1 MLIRRRDAKAA
12 EPLHHRCLHPSV
24 PDAVN
29 TFQSRRPTARR
40 AARSALPRP
49 ATPRCSPRSQRPS
62 ARYETLALER
72 ASLQS
77 RLAASSTNADR
88 ELAKLRTLGRVAETV
103 NSSLELDVVLRSV
116 LDTAVEVMKAER
128 GFLMIADADGKLELT
143 TTYGIDRAT
152 VEGDD
157 MRPSQTTV
165 RRVFETG
172 EPIVT
177 TDAQQD
183 PRFNINLS
191 VRALRLRSIIC
202 VPLAIKARTI
212 GVVYLDSRVAP
223 GLFSPHDPDLLTAF
237 ANQAA
242 LAIENARLFDAL
254 RAQVVEIS
262 RLEQLQA
269 RVLGSITSGVITLD
283 GDGTIATFNDAAAET
298 FGVAGLT
305 MIGKPARALEALI
318 PGITTI
324 LGDDLLPRNRSR
336 TRSAPPDARRRC
348 ELEVRT
354 APLDLPDGSGTHGW
368 AIAVT
373 DLTERRK
380 LERLHAADVE
390 QRRAIRD
397 AFARYLAPHVVEQLM
412 RAPGGVALGGERAT
426 ATILFADICAF
437 TELAEHLDAE
447 AVVEILNHF
456 FSAAVQIVF
465 EHDGLLDKFYGDGL
479 MVVFGPPRVREDDAA
494 RALAV
499 AQALH
504 HAAATIQANGKPLKL
519 AIGIATGEVVAGHI
533 GSPKRMDYTVIGDAA
548 NLASRLQGAAPPGA
562 TYADDRTYARLKT
575 AARSRKAHRK
585 NPRQIRTG
593 NDLRYKLIPGSACAA
608 GPGPR
613 EVR

>member
-1 MLIRRRDAKAA
+1 VSDAVSSPQPGPGADAFAALRQRAAALGDPVLKAA
-12 EPLHHRCLHPSV
+12 VASAE
-24 PDAVN
+24 
-29 TFQSRRPTARR
+29 R
-40 AARSALPRP
+40 AH
-49 ATPRCSPRSQRPS
+49 
-62 ARYETLALER
+62 ETLALER
-72 ASLQS
+72 AALQS
-77 RLAASSTNADR
+77 RLAASSTNAER
-88 ELAKLRTLGRVAETV
+88 ELSKLRTLGRVAETV
-103 NSSLELDVVLRSV
+103 NSSLKLDDVLRSV
-116 LDTAVEVMKAER
+116 LDTAVDVMKAER
-128 GFLMIADADGKLELT
+128 GFLMIANPDGKLELT

-183 PRFNINLS
+183 PRFNVNLS

-202 VPLAIKARTI
+202 VPLSIKERTI
-212 GVVYLDSRVAP
+212 GVVYLDSRLAP

-269 RVLGSITSGVITLD
+269 RILASITSGVITLD
-283 GDGTIATFNDAAAET
+283 GRGTIATFNDAAADT
-298 FGVAGLT
+298 FGIPGGT
-305 MIGKPARALEALI
+305 MIGKPAKALEALI

-324 LGDDLLPRNRSR
+324 IGDNLLPSQTLELDAHHP
-336 TRSAPPDARRRC
+336 TRGALH
-348 ELEVRT
+348 LEVRT
-354 APLDLPDGSGTHGW
+354 APLDLPDATEPHGW

-390 QRRAIRD
+390 QRRAISD

-426 ATILFADICAF
+426 ATILFADIVAF
-437 TELAEHLDAE
+437 TELAERLDAE
-447 AVVEILNHF
+447 QVVEILNHF
-456 FSAAVQIVF
+456 FSDAVQIVF

-479 MVVFGPPRVREDDAA
+479 MVVFGPPRVRDDDAK
-494 RALAV
+494 RAIEV
-499 AQALH
+499 AAALH
-504 HAAATIQANGKPLKL
+504 KAAATIQAAGKPLQL
-519 AIGIATGEVVAGHI
+519 AIGIATGDVVAGHI

-548 NLASRLQGAAPPGA
+548 NLASRLQGAAPPGK
-562 TYADDRTYARLKT
+562 TYVDDRTYQRLQTKPP
-575 AARSRKAHRK
+575 SE
-585 NPRQIRTG
+585 
-593 NDLRYKLIPGSACAA
+593 KLIAKIRGKADPVTIFAVS
-608 GPGPR
+608 
-613 EVR
+613 

>member
-1 MLIRRRDAKAA
+1 M
-12 EPLHHRCLHPSV
+12 

-29 TFQSRRPTARR
+29 APSEGADPLGVLRGR
-40 AARSALPRP
+40 AAATGDPALIAAVADAER
-49 ATPRCSPRSQRPS
+49 AHER
-62 ARYETLALER
+62 LALER

-77 RLAASSTNADR
+77 RLSASSTNAER

-103 NSSLELDVVLRSV
+103 NSSLELDVVLRRV

-128 GFLMIADADGKLELT
+128 GFVMIADAEGKLELT

-152 VEGDD
+152 VEGAD

-183 PRFNINLS
+183 PRFNVNLS
-191 VRALRLRSIIC
+191 VRALRLRSIVC
-202 VPLAIKARTI
+202 VPLAIKSRTI
-212 GVVYLDSRVAP
+212 GVVYLDSRLAP

-254 RAQVVEIS
+254 RARVVEIS

-283 GDGTIATFNDAAAET
+283 GGGAISTFNDAAAQT
-298 FGVAGLT
+298 FGVDGAT

-318 PGITTI
+318 PGITT
-324 LGDDLLPRNRSR
+324 LLSDNLFPSQPTELEANHA
-336 TRSAPPDARRRC
+336 TRGTLA
-348 ELEVRT
+348 LEVRA
-354 APLDLPDGSGTHGW
+354 APIELPDAGGTQGW

-373 DLTERRK
+373 DLTERRN

-426 ATILFADICAF
+426 ATILFADINSF
-437 TELAEHLDAE
+437 TELAERLDAE
-447 AVVEILNHF
+447 AVVDILNQF

-479 MVVFGPPRVREDDAA
+479 MVVFGPPRVRDDDAA

-499 AQALH
+499 ADALH
-504 HAAATIQANGKPLKL
+504 RAAATIQADGKPLQL
-519 AIGIATGEVVAGHI
+519 AIGVATGEVVAGHI
-533 GSPKRMDYTVIGDAA
+533 GSPRRMDYTVIGDAA
-548 NLASRLQGAAPPGA
+548 NLASRLQGAAPPTR
-562 TYADDRTYARLKT
+562 TYVDDRTYQRVRDK
-575 AARSRKAHRK
+575 
-585 NPRQIRTG
+585 PRAE
-593 NDLRYKLIPGSACAA
+593 KLIAKIRGKADPVTIYAL
-608 GPGPR
+608 
-613 EVR
+613 E

>member
-1 MLIRRRDAKAA
+1 MSDALNASPGGDPLAA
-12 EPLHHRCLHPSV
+12 LRG
-24 PDAVN
+24 
-29 TFQSRRPTARR
+29 R
-40 AARSALPRP
+40 AA
-49 ATPRCSPRSQRPS
+49 ATGDAGLIAAVADAER
-62 ARYETLALER
+62 AHEKLALER

-77 RLAASSTNADR
+77 RLAASSTNLER
-88 ELAKLRTLGRVAETV
+88 ELTKLRTLGRVAETV
-103 NSSLELDVVLRSV
+103 NSSLELDVVLRHV

-128 GFLMIADADGKLELT
+128 GFVMIADAAGKLELT

-157 MRPSQTTV
+157 MQPSQTTV

-254 RAQVVEIS
+254 RAQVAEIS

-283 GDGTIATFNDAAAET
+283 GRGMIASFNDAAAET
-298 FGVAGLT
+298 FGVRGET
-305 MIGKPARALEALI
+305 MLGKPLRVLEALI
-318 PGITTI
+318 PGITVI
-324 LGDDLLPRNRSR
+324 IEDKLLPSKPAELEAHHP
-336 TRSAPPDARRRC
+336 TRGTLL
-348 ELEVRT
+348 LEVRT
-354 APLDLPDGSGTHGW
+354 APLDLPDDVGPHGW

-373 DLTERRK
+373 DLTERRT

-390 QRRAIRD
+390 QRRAIGD

-426 ATILFADICAF
+426 ATVLFADIVAF
-437 TELAEHLDAE
+437 TELAERLDAE
-447 AVVEILNHF
+447 QVVDILNHF

-479 MVVFGPPRVREDDAA
+479 MVVFGPPRVRDDDAS

-499 AQALH
+499 AAALH
-504 HAAATIQANGKPLKL
+504 RAAASILADGKPLQL
-519 AIGIATGEVVAGHI
+519 AIGVATGEVVAGHI

-548 NLASRLQGAAPPGA
+548 NLASRLQGAAPPG
-562 TYADDRTYARLKT
+562 RTYVDG
-575 AARSRKAHRK
+575 
-585 NPRQIRTG
+585 RTYE
-593 NDLRYKLIPGSACAA
+593 RAPESPPAEKLIAKIRGKADPVTIFALG
-608 GPGPR
+608 
-613 EVR
+613 

>member
-1 MLIRRRDAKAA
+1 VA
-12 EPLHHRCLHPSV
+12 E
-24 PDAVN
+24 AVN
-29 TFQSRRPTARR
+29 APQPGADALAVLRKR
-40 AARSALPRP
+40 AAASGDPALLAAVADAER
-49 ATPRCSPRSQRPS
+49 A
-62 ARYETLALER
+62 YETLALER
-72 ASLQS
+72 ATLQS
-77 RLAASSTNADR
+77 RLAASSTNAER
-88 ELAKLRTLGRVAETV
+88 ELSKLRTLGRVAETV
-103 NSSLELDVVLRSV
+103 NSSLELDVVLRTV

-128 GFLMIADADGKLELT
+128 GFLMIADASGKLELT

-172 EPIVT
+172 EPVVT

-183 PRFNINLS
+183 PRFNVNLS

-212 GVVYLDSRVAP
+212 GVVYLDSRIAP

-269 RVLGSITSGVITLD
+269 RILASITSGVITVD
-283 GDGTIATFNDAAAET
+283 AGGTIATFNDAAAET
-298 FGVAGLT
+298 FGVAGAT
-305 MIGKPARALEALI
+305 MIGKPARALEGLI
-318 PGITTI
+318 PGINTI
-324 LGDDLLPRNRSR
+324 LGDNLMPSKSAELEAHHP
-336 TRSAPPDARRRC
+336 TRGALH
-348 ELEVRT
+348 LEVRT
-354 APLDLPDGSGTHGW
+354 APLDLPDDGGAHGW

-426 ATILFADICAF
+426 ATILFADIVGF
-437 TELAEHLDAE
+437 TELAERLDAE
-447 AVVEILNHF
+447 SVVEILNHF
-456 FSAAVQIVF
+456 FSDAVQIIF

-479 MVVFGPPRVREDDAA
+479 MVVFGPPRVRDDDAA
-494 RALAV
+494 RAFAV
-499 AQALH
+499 ASALH
-504 HAAATIQANGKPLKL
+504 DAASKIQAGGKTLQL

-548 NLASRLQGAAPPGA
+548 NLASRLQGAAPPGR
-562 TYADDRTYARLKT
+562 TYADDRTYQRVANAPRAEKMI
-575 AARSRKAHRK
+575 AKVRGRSEPVTIFAL
-585 NPRQIRTG
+585 G
-593 NDLRYKLIPGSACAA
+593 
-608 GPGPR
+608 
-613 EVR
+613 

>member
-1 MLIRRRDAKAA
+1 MTAA
-12 EPLHHRCLHPSV
+12 EATPDPLEALRG
-24 PDAVN
+24 
-29 TFQSRRPTARR
+29 R
-40 AARSALPRP
+40 AA
-49 ATPRCSPRSQRPS
+49 ATGDAGLIAAVAAAER
-62 ARYETLALER
+62 AHETLALER

-77 RLAASSTNADR
+77 RLAASSTNLDR
-88 ELAKLRTLGRVAETV
+88 ELTKLRTLGRVAETV
-103 NSSLELDVVLRSV
+103 NSSLELDVVLRHV

-128 GFLMIADADGKLELT
+128 GFVMIADADGKLELT

-157 MRPSQTTV
+157 MQPSQTTV

-242 LAIENARLFDAL
+242 LAIENARLFDAQ

-262 RLEQLQA
+262 RLEQVQA
-269 RVLGSITSGVITLD
+269 RVVGSITNGVITVD
-283 GDGTIATFNDAAAET
+283 GRGLIATFNDAAAET
-298 FGVAGLT
+298 FGVSGTT
-305 MIGKPARALEALI
+305 MIGKAARALEGLI
-318 PGITTI
+318 PGITA
-324 LGDDLLPRNRSR
+324 LLADNVLPSQPAELEAHHA
-336 TRSAPPDARRRC
+336 TRGALA
-348 ELEVRT
+348 LEVRA
-354 APLDLPDGSGTHGW
+354 APIELPDGGSKHGW

-426 ATILFADICAF
+426 ATILFADIVGF
-437 TELAEHLDAE
+437 TELADRLDAE
-447 AVVEILNHF
+447 TVVEILNNF

-479 MVVFGPPRVREDDAA
+479 MAVFGPPRVRDDDAA

-499 AQALH
+499 A
-504 HAAATIQANGKPLKL
+504 
-519 AIGIATGEVVAGHI
+519 TG
-533 GSPKRMDYTVIGDAA
+533 P
-548 NLASRLQGAAPPGA
+548 
-562 TYADDRTYARLKT
+562 
-575 AARSRKAHRK
+575 HR
-585 NPRQIRTG
+585 
-593 NDLRYKLIPGSACAA
+593 
-608 GPGPR
+608 
-613 EVR
+613 

>member
-1 MLIRRRDAKAA
+1 MSAQD
-12 EPLHHRCLHPSV
+12 EGVDPL
-24 PDAVN
+24 AVL
-29 TFQSRRPTARR
+29 RGR
-40 AARSALPRP
+40 AAATGDVALIAAVAEAER
-49 ATPRCSPRSQRPS
+49 AHER
-62 ARYETLALER
+62 LALER

-77 RLAASSTNADR
+77 RLAASATNAER
-88 ELAKLRTLGRVAETV
+88 ELSKLRTLGRVAETV
-103 NSSLELDVVLRSV
+103 NSSLELDVVLRRV
-116 LDTAVEVMKAER
+116 LDTAVEVMAAER
-128 GFLMIADADGKLELT
+128 GFLMIADAAGKLELT

-152 VEGDD
+152 VEGAD

-183 PRFNINLS
+183 PRFNVNLS

-242 LAIENARLFDAL
+242 LAIENARLFEEL
-254 RAQVVEIS
+254 RARVVEIT

-283 GDGTIATFNDAAAET
+283 ADGTIGTFNDAASQT
-298 FGVAGLT
+298 FGIDSAI

-318 PGITTI
+318 PGITT
-324 LGDDLLPRNRSR
+324 LLNDNLLPSNPADMEANHP
-336 TRSAPPDARRRC
+336 TRGTLA
-348 ELEVRT
+348 LEVRA
-354 APLDLPDGSGTHGW
+354 APIELPETEGAQGW

-412 RAPGGVALGGERAT
+412 RSPGGVALGGERAR
-426 ATILFADICAF
+426 ATVLFADIDGF
-437 TELAEHLDAE
+437 TELAERLDAE
-447 AVVEILNHF
+447 RVVEILNRF

-479 MVVFGPPRVREDDAA
+479 MIVFGPPRVREDDAA

-499 AQALH
+499 AEALH
-504 HAAATIQANGKPLKL
+504 RAASTIEADGKPLQL

-533 GSPKRMDYTVIGDAA
+533 GSPRRMDYTVIGDAA
-548 NLASRLQGAAPPGA
+548 NLASRLQGAAPPGK
-562 TYADDRTYARLKT
+562 TYLDDPTYRRLPAKP
-575 AARSRKAHRK
+575 A
-585 NPRQIRTG
+585 G
-593 NDLRYKLIPGSACAA
+593 EKLIAKIRGKAEPVAIFAVG
-608 GPGPR
+608 
-613 EVR
+613 

>member
-1 MLIRRRDAKAA
+1 MSGTLPRSEEPARGAGVLRPVSDALNASSGGDPLAA
-12 EPLHHRCLHPSV
+12 LRG
-24 PDAVN
+24 
-29 TFQSRRPTARR
+29 R
-40 AARSALPRP
+40 AA
-49 ATPRCSPRSQRPS
+49 ATGDAGLIAAVAGAER
-62 ARYETLALER
+62 AYETLALER

-77 RLAASSTNADR
+77 RLAASSTNLER

-103 NSSLELDVVLRSV
+103 NSSLELDVVLRHV

-128 GFLMIADADGKLELT
+128 GFVMIADAGGKLELT

-254 RAQVVEIS
+254 RVQVAEIS
-262 RLEQLQA
+262 RLERLQA
-269 RVLGSITSGVITLD
+269 RVLGSITSGVITVD
-283 GDGTIATFNDAAAET
+283 GSGAIASFNDAAAET
-298 FGVAGLT
+298 FGVSGAT
-305 MIGKPARALEALI
+305 MLGRPVRALEALI
-318 PGITTI
+318 PGITII
-324 LGDDLLPRNRSR
+324 LGDNLMPSKPAELEAHHP
-336 TRSAPPDARRRC
+336 TRGTLQ
-348 ELEVRT
+348 LEVRT
-354 APLDLPDGSGTHGW
+354 APLDLPDDAGQHGW

-390 QRRAIRD
+390 QRRAIGD

-426 ATILFADICAF
+426 ATVLFADIVAF
-437 TELAEHLDAE
+437 TELAERLDAE
-447 AVVEILNHF
+447 EVVDILNHF

-479 MVVFGPPRVREDDAA
+479 MVVFGPPRVRDDDAT

-499 AQALH
+499 AAALH
-504 HAAATIQANGKPLKL
+504 HAAATILADGKPLQL
-519 AIGIATGEVVAGHI
+519 AIGVATGDVVAGHI

-548 NLASRLQGAAPPGA
+548 NLASRLQGAAPPG
-562 TYADDRTYARLKT
+562 RTYVDERTYTRVYEPPPAEKMI
-575 AARSRKAHRK
+575 AK
-585 NPRQIRTG
+585 IRGRTEPVTIFA
-593 NDLRYKLIPGSACAA
+593 LS
-608 GPGPR
+608 
-613 EVR
+613 

>member
-1 MLIRRRDAKAA
+1 MNAA
-12 EPLHHRCLHPSV
+12 ETPPDPLEPLRDRARASGDPALIA
-24 PDAVN
+24 AVA
-29 TFQSRRPTARR
+29 SAER
-40 AARSALPRP
+40 AFER
-49 ATPRCSPRSQRPS
+49 
-62 ARYETLALER
+62 LALER
-72 ASLQS
+72 AAVTS
-77 RLAASSTNADR
+77 RLSAASTNAER

-103 NSSLELDVVLRSV
+103 NSSLELDVVLRRV

-128 GFLMIADADGKLELT
+128 GFLMVANADGKLELT

-152 VEGDD
+152 VEGVD

-183 PRFNINLS
+183 PRFNVNLS

-242 LAIENARLFDAL
+242 LAIENARLFDAQ

-269 RVLGSITSGVITLD
+269 RVLGSITNGVITVD
-283 GDGTIATFNDAAAET
+283 GRGQIATFNDAATET
-298 FGVAGLT
+298 FGVSGAT
-305 MIGKPARALEALI
+305 MIGKPARALEELI
-318 PGITTI
+318 PGITT
-324 LGDDLLPRNRSR
+324 LLADSVLPSQPAELEAHHP
-336 TRSAPPDARRRC
+336 TRGALA
-348 ELEVRT
+348 LEVRA
-354 APLDLPDGSGTHGW
+354 APIELPDGGSKHGW

-390 QRRAIRD
+390 QRRAISD
-397 AFARYLAPHVVEQLM
+397 AFSRYLAPHVVEQLM
-412 RAPGGVALGGERAT
+412 RAQAGVTLGGERAT
-426 ATILFADICAF
+426 ATILFADICGF
-437 TELAEHLDAE
+437 TELAERLDAE
-447 AVVEILNHF
+447 AVVEILNQF
-456 FSAAVQIVF
+456 FSAAVQTVF

-479 MVVFGPPRVREDDAA
+479 MVVFGPPRVRDDDAA

-499 AQALH
+499 AAALH
-504 HAAATIQANGKPLKL
+504 RAAATIQAVGKPLQL

-533 GSPKRMDYTVIGDAA
+533 GSPKRMDYTVVGDAA
-548 NLASRLQGAAPPGA
+548 NLASRLQGAAPPGR
-562 TYADDRTYARLKT
+562 TYADDRTYARL
-575 AARSRKAHRK
+575 RKPPPAEK
-585 NPRQIRTG
+585 LVAKIRGKAEPVT
-593 NDLRYKLIPGSACAA
+593 LFAIR
-608 GPGPR
+608 
-613 EVR
+613 

>member
-1 MLIRRRDAKAA
+1 MNAA
-12 EPLHHRCLHPSV
+12 ETPPDPLEPLRDRARASGDPALIA
-24 PDAVN
+24 AVA
-29 TFQSRRPTARR
+29 SAER
-40 AARSALPRP
+40 AFER
-49 ATPRCSPRSQRPS
+49 
-62 ARYETLALER
+62 LALER
-72 ASLQS
+72 AAVTS
-77 RLAASSTNADR
+77 RLSAASTNAER

-103 NSSLELDVVLRSV
+103 NSSLELDVVLRRV

-128 GFLMIADADGKLELT
+128 GFLMVANADGKLELT

-152 VEGDD
+152 VEGVD

-183 PRFNINLS
+183 PRFNVNLS

-242 LAIENARLFDAL
+242 LAIENARLFDAQ

-269 RVLGSITSGVITLD
+269 RVLGSITNGVITVD
-283 GDGTIATFNDAAAET
+283 GRGQIATFNDAATET
-298 FGVAGLT
+298 FGVSGAT
-305 MIGKPARALEALI
+305 MIGKPARALEELI
-318 PGITTI
+318 PGITT
-324 LGDDLLPRNRSR
+324 LLADSVLPSQPAELEAHHP
-336 TRSAPPDARRRC
+336 TRGALA
-348 ELEVRT
+348 LEVRA
-354 APLDLPDGSGTHGW
+354 APIELPDGGSKHGW

-390 QRRAIRD
+390 QRRAISD
-397 AFARYLAPHVVEQLM
+397 AFSRYLAPHVVEQLM
-412 RAPGGVALGGERAT
+412 RAPAGVTLGGERAT
-426 ATILFADICAF
+426 ATILFADICGF
-437 TELAEHLDAE
+437 TELAERLDAE
-447 AVVEILNHF
+447 AVVEILNQF
-456 FSAAVQIVF
+456 FSAAVQTVF

-479 MVVFGPPRVREDDAA
+479 MVVFGPPRVRDDDAA

-499 AQALH
+499 AAALH
-504 HAAATIQANGKPLKL
+504 RAAATIQAVGKPLQL

-533 GSPKRMDYTVIGDAA
+533 GSPKRMDYTVVGDAA
-548 NLASRLQGAAPPGA
+548 NLASRLQGAAPPGR
-562 TYADDRTYARLKT
+562 TYADDRTYARL
-575 AARSRKAHRK
+575 RKPPPAEK
-585 NPRQIRTG
+585 LVAKIRGKAEPVT
-593 NDLRYKLIPGSACAA
+593 LFAIR
-608 GPGPR
+608 
-613 EVR
+613 

>member
-1 MLIRRRDAKAA
+1 VSDALNASPTGGDPLAVLRGRVAASGDAALIEAVAAA
-12 EPLHHRCLHPSV
+12 E
-24 PDAVN
+24 
-29 TFQSRRPTARR
+29 R
-40 AARSALPRP
+40 AH
-49 ATPRCSPRSQRPS
+49 
-62 ARYETLALER
+62 ETLALER

-77 RLAASSTNADR
+77 RLAASSTNLER
-88 ELAKLRTLGRVAETV
+88 ELTKLRTLGRVAETV
-103 NSSLELDVVLRSV
+103 NSSLELDVVLRHV

-128 GFLMIADADGKLELT
+128 GFVMIADAGGKLELT

-183 PRFNINLS
+183 PRFNVNLS

-242 LAIENARLFDAL
+242 LAIENARLFEAL
-254 RAQVVEIS
+254 RVQVAEIS

-269 RVLGSITSGVITLD
+269 RVLGSITSGVITVD
-283 GDGTIATFNDAAAET
+283 GNGAIASFNDAAAEL
-298 FGVAGLT
+298 FGVSGAT
-305 MIGKPARALEALI
+305 MLGRPVRALEALI
-318 PGITTI
+318 PGITII
-324 LGDDLLPRNRSR
+324 LGDNLMPSKPAELEAHHP
-336 TRSAPPDARRRC
+336 TRGTLQ
-348 ELEVRT
+348 LEVRT
-354 APLDLPDGSGTHGW
+354 APLDLPEDAGQHGW

-390 QRRAIRD
+390 QRRAIGD

-426 ATILFADICAF
+426 ATVLFADIVAF
-437 TELAEHLDAE
+437 TELAERLDAE
-447 AVVEILNHF
+447 EVVDILNHF

-479 MVVFGPPRVREDDAA
+479 MVVFGPPRVRADDAT

-499 AQALH
+499 ATALH
-504 HAAATIQANGKPLKL
+504 HAAATILADGKPLQL
-519 AIGIATGEVVAGHI
+519 AIGVATGDVVAGHI

-548 NLASRLQGAAPPGA
+548 NLASRLQGAAPPGR
-562 TYADDRTYARLKT
+562 TYVDDRTY
-575 AARSRKAHRK
+575 SRVPDAPPAEKMIAK
-585 NPRQIRTG
+585 IRGRTEPVTIFALG
-593 NDLRYKLIPGSACAA
+593 
-608 GPGPR
+608 
-613 EVR
+613 

>member
-1 MLIRRRDAKAA
+1 MSDALSSPQPGADALGALRKRAAASGDATLLAAVAAA
-12 EPLHHRCLHPSV
+12 E
-24 PDAVN
+24 
-29 TFQSRRPTARR
+29 R
-40 AARSALPRP
+40 A
-49 ATPRCSPRSQRPS
+49 
-62 ARYETLALER
+62 YETLALER
-72 ASLQS
+72 AALQS

-128 GFLMIADADGKLELT
+128 GFLMIANAAGKLELT

-165 RRVFETG
+165 NRVFETG

-183 PRFNINLS
+183 PRFNVNVS

-269 RVLGSITSGVITLD
+269 RVLGSITSGVITVD
-283 GDGTIATFNDAAAET
+283 GRGVIASFNDAAAET
-298 FGVAGLT
+298 FGVAGRT

-324 LGDDLLPRNRSR
+324 LSDNLMPSKPSELDAHHPTRGDL
-336 TRSAPPDARRRC
+336 

-354 APLDLPDGSGTHGW
+354 APLDLPDGTGTHGW

-390 QRRAIRD
+390 QRRMIRD

-437 TELAEHLDAE
+437 TELADRLEAE

-479 MVVFGPPRVREDDAA
+479 MVVFGPPRVRDDDAT
-494 RALAV
+494 RAIAV

-504 HAAATIQANGKPLKL
+504 HAAATIQADGAPLKL

-548 NLASRLQGAAPPGA
+548 NLASRLQGAAPPGS
-562 TYADDRTYARLKT
+562 TYADERTYTRLK
-575 AARSRKAHRK
+575 AAPPAE
-585 NPRQIRTG
+585 
-593 NDLRYKLIPGSACAA
+593 KLIAKIRGKAEPVTIFAMT
-608 GPGPR
+608 
-613 EVR
+613 

>member
-1 MLIRRRDAKAA
+1 M
-12 EPLHHRCLHPSV
+12 S
-24 PDAVN
+24 DAVN
-29 TFQSRRPTARR
+29 TSHAGGDALAALRRR
-40 AARSALPRP
+40 AAAAGDPALLAAVAAAER
-49 ATPRCSPRSQRPS
+49 A
-62 ARYETLALER
+62 YETLALER

-77 RLAASSTNADR
+77 RLAASSTHADR

-103 NSSLELDVVLRSV
+103 NSSLELDVVLRTV
-116 LDTAVEVMKAER
+116 LDTAVEVMQAET
-128 GFLMIADADGKLELT
+128 GFLMIANAEGKLELT

-283 GDGTIATFNDAAAET
+283 GTGTIATFNDAAAET
-298 FGVAGLT
+298 FGVAGTT

-324 LGDDLLPRNRSR
+324 LGDNLMPTKPTELEAHHPTRGDLQ
-336 TRSAPPDARRRC
+336 
-348 ELEVRT
+348 LEVRT
-354 APLDLPDGSGTHGW
+354 APLDLPDGTGTHGW

-390 QRRAIRD
+390 QRRMIRD

-437 TELAEHLDAE
+437 TELAERLDAE

-479 MVVFGPPRVREDDAA
+479 MVVFGPPRVRDDDAA

-499 AQALH
+499 AEALH
-504 HAAATIQANGKPLKL
+504 RAAATIQADGEPLKL

-562 TYADDRTYARLKT
+562 TYADDRTYTRLKEPP
-575 AARSRKAHRK
+575 AAE
-585 NPRQIRTG
+585 
-593 NDLRYKLIPGSACAA
+593 KLIAKIRGKAEPVTIFAIS
-608 GPGPR
+608 
-613 EVR
+613 

>member
-1 MLIRRRDAKAA
+1 MSSPQPGPAADALAALRQRAAALGDPALKAA
-12 EPLHHRCLHPSV
+12 V
-24 PDAVN
+24 AN
-29 TFQSRRPTARR
+29 TER
-40 AARSALPRP
+40 A
-49 ATPRCSPRSQRPS
+49 
-62 ARYETLALER
+62 YETLALER
-72 ASLQS
+72 AALQS
-77 RLAASSTNADR
+77 RLAASSTNAER
-88 ELAKLRTLGRVAETV
+88 ELSKLRTLGRVAETV
-103 NSSLELDVVLRSV
+103 NSSLKLDDVLRSV
-116 LDTAVEVMKAER
+116 LDTAVDVMKAER
-128 GFLMIADADGKLELT
+128 GFLMIANASGKLELT

-202 VPLAIKARTI
+202 VPLSIKERTI
-212 GVVYLDSRVAP
+212 GVVYLDSRLAP

-254 RAQVVEIS
+254 RAQVVEIT

-269 RVLGSITSGVITLD
+269 RILASITSGVITLD
-283 GDGTIATFNDAAAET
+283 GNGTIATFNDAAADT
-298 FGVAGLT
+298 FGIPGAT
-305 MIGKPARALEALI
+305 MIGKPARSLEALI

-324 LGDDLLPRNRSR
+324 LGDKLLPSKPVELEAHHP
-336 TRSAPPDARRRC
+336 TRGALR
-348 ELEVRT
+348 LEVRT
-354 APLDLPDGSGTHGW
+354 APLDLPDATEPHGW

-390 QRRAIRD
+390 QRRAIGD

-426 ATILFADICAF
+426 ATILFADIVAF
-437 TELAEHLDAE
+437 TELAERLDAE
-447 AVVEILNHF
+447 QVVEILNHF
-456 FSAAVQIVF
+456 FSDAVQIVF

-479 MVVFGPPRVREDDAA
+479 MVVFGPPRVRDDDAK
-494 RALAV
+494 RAIDV
-499 AQALH
+499 AGALH
-504 HAAATIQANGKPLKL
+504 RAAAKIQAAGRPLQL
-519 AIGIATGEVVAGHI
+519 AIGIATGDVVAGHI

-548 NLASRLQGAAPPGA
+548 NLASRLQGAAPPGK
-562 TYADDRTYARLKT
+562 TYVDDRTYQRVQEKPPAE
-575 AARSRKAHRK
+575 
-585 NPRQIRTG
+585 
-593 NDLRYKLIPGSACAA
+593 KLIAKIRGKAEPVTIFAVG
-608 GPGPR
+608 
-613 EVR
+613 

>member
-1 MLIRRRDAKAA
+1 VNVPETGVDA
-12 EPLHHRCLHPSV
+12 LNLLR
-24 PDAVN
+24 
-29 TFQSRRPTARR
+29 ARI
-40 AARSALPRP
+40 SALGDP
-49 ATPRCSPRSQRPS
+49 ALQAALADADR
-62 ARYETLALER
+62 AVETLKLER

-77 RLAASSTNADR
+77 KLAATATNAER
-88 ELAKLRTLGRVAETV
+88 ELAKLHTLGRVAETV
-103 NSSLELDVVLRSV
+103 NSSLELDVVLRRV

-128 GFLMIADADGKLELT
+128 GFVMIADGNDELELT

-191 VRALRLRSIIC
+191 VRALRLRSIVC
-202 VPLAIKARTI
+202 VPLAIKSRII

-223 GLFSPHDPDLLTAF
+223 GLFSPADPDLLTAF

-242 LAIENARLFDAL
+242 LAIENARLFDAM

-269 RVLGSITSGVITLD
+269 RVLASITSGVITVD
-283 GDGTIATFNDAAAET
+283 GAGNVASFNDAAAQT
-298 FGVAGLT
+298 FGIESAMMLGR
-305 MIGKPARALEALI
+305 PARALDALI
-318 PGITTI
+318 PGIT
-324 LGDDLLPRNRSR
+324 GLLATGGLPAKGEEMEARHP
-336 TRSAPPDARRRC
+336 TRGALALQVRIAPIELPEEDNAR
-348 ELEVRT
+348 
-354 APLDLPDGSGTHGW
+354 HGW

-373 DLTERRK
+373 DLTERRN
-380 LERLHAADVE
+380 LERMHAADVE
-390 QRRAIRD
+390 QRRAIRE

-412 RAPGGVALGGERAT
+412 SAPGGVALGGERAA
-426 ATILFADICAF
+426 ATILFADIDGF
-437 TELAEHLDAE
+437 TELAGRLDAE
-447 AVVEILNHF
+447 RVVEILNSF

-465 EHDGLLDKFYGDGL
+465 DNDGLLDKFYGDGL

-499 AQALH
+499 AGALH
-504 HAAATIQANGKPLKL
+504 KAAATINADGHPLQL

-533 GSPKRMDYTVIGDAA
+533 GSPKRMDYTVIGNAA
-548 NLASRLQGAAPPGA
+548 NLASRLQGAAPPNH
-562 TYADDRTYARLKT
+562 TYLDDRTYQRLRDKP
-575 AARSRKAHRK
+575 KAETLVAK
-585 NPRQIRTG
+585 IRGKADPVTIH
-593 NDLRYKLIPGSACAA
+593 D
-608 GPGPR
+608 
-613 EVR
+613 VT

>member
-1 MLIRRRDAKAA
+1 MAGAVRSHATGDAMNTSETGLDALAA
-12 EPLHHRCLHPSV
+12 LR
-24 PDAVN
+24 
-29 TFQSRRPTARR
+29 QR
-40 AARSALPRP
+40 AAATGDPALLAAVAGAER
-49 ATPRCSPRSQRPS
+49 A
-62 ARYETLALER
+62 YETLALER
-72 ASLQS
+72 AGLQS
-77 RLAASSTNADR
+77 RLAATGTNAER
-88 ELAKLRTLGRVAETV
+88 ELNKLRTLGRVAETV
-103 NSSLELDVVLRSV
+103 NSSLELDVVLRRV

-128 GFLMIADADGKLELT
+128 GFLMIANTEGKLELT
-143 TTYGIDRAT
+143 TTYGIEREA

-157 MRPSQTTV
+157 MRPSHTTV

-172 EPIVT
+172 EPVVT

-183 PRFNINLS
+183 PRFNMNLS

-202 VPLAIKARTI
+202 VPLAIKSRTI
-212 GVVYLDSRVAP
+212 GVVYLDSRITP

-269 RVLGSITSGVITLD
+269 RVLGSITNGVITVD
-283 GDGTIATFNDAAAET
+283 GHGTIASFNDAATDT
-298 FGVAGLT
+298 FGVNGTT
-305 MIGKPARALEALI
+305 MIGRPARALEALI
-318 PGITTI
+318 PGITT
-324 LGDDLLPRNRSR
+324 LLAGDALPSKPAELEANHP
-336 TRSAPPDARRRC
+336 TRGTLA
-348 ELEVRT
+348 LEVRI
-354 APLDLPDGSGTHGW
+354 APVDLPDGTSRHGW

-390 QRRAIRD
+390 QRRAIQD

-426 ATILFADICAF
+426 ATILFADIGGF
-437 TELAEHLDAE
+437 TELADRLDAE
-447 AVVEILNHF
+447 RVVEILNQF
-456 FSAAVQIVF
+456 FSAAVQIIF

-479 MVVFGPPRVREDDAA
+479 MVVFGPPRVRDDDAA

-499 AQALH
+499 AAALH
-504 HAAATIQANGKPLKL
+504 HAAAAIQADGKPLQL

-548 NLASRLQGAAPPGA
+548 NLASRLQGAAPTGR
-562 TYADDRTYARLKT
+562 TYIDDRTFQRLRERP
-575 AARSRKAHRK
+575 AAE
-585 NPRQIRTG
+585 
-593 NDLRYKLIPGSACAA
+593 KLIAKIRGKADPVTIHAIT
-608 GPGPR
+608 
-613 EVR
+613 

>member
-1 MLIRRRDAKAA
+1 VNAPQPGAGALAA
-12 EPLHHRCLHPSV
+12 LR
-24 PDAVN
+24 A
-29 TFQSRRPTARR
+29 R
-40 AARSALPRP
+40 AAASGDPALLAAVAEAER
-49 ATPRCSPRSQRPS
+49 A
-62 ARYETLALER
+62 YETLALER

-77 RLAASSTNADR
+77 RLAASATNAER
-88 ELAKLRTLGRVAETV
+88 ELSKLRTLGRVAETV
-103 NSSLELDVVLRSV
+103 NSSLELDVVLRTV
-116 LDTAVEVMKAER
+116 LDTAVDVMKAER
-128 GFLMIADADGKLELT
+128 GFLMIADAGGKLELT

-157 MRPSQTTV
+157 MRPSHTTV

-212 GVVYLDSRVAP
+212 GVVYLDSRLAP

-269 RVLGSITSGVITLD
+269 RILGSITSGVITVD
-283 GDGTIATFNDAAAET
+283 GLGAIATFNDAAADT
-298 FGVAGLT
+298 FGVPGTT
-305 MIGKPARALEALI
+305 MIGKPVRALEALI

-324 LGDDLLPRNRSR
+324 LEDNLLPTKPAELEAHHPTRGDLL
-336 TRSAPPDARRRC
+336 
-348 ELEVRT
+348 LEVRT
-354 APLDLPDGSGTHGW
+354 APLDLPDGSGRHGW

-426 ATILFADICAF
+426 ATILFADLDGF
-437 TELAEHLDAE
+437 TELAERLDAE

-479 MVVFGPPRVREDDAA
+479 MVVFGPPRVRDDDAA
-494 RALAV
+494 RAISV

-504 HAAATIQANGKPLKL
+504 RAAAEIQADGKALRVS
-519 AIGIATGEVVAGHI
+519 IGVATGEVVAGHI

-548 NLASRLQGAAPPGA
+548 NLASRLQGAAPPGK
-562 TYADDRTYARLKT
+562 TYVDDRTYQRLRDRP
-575 AARSRKAHRK
+575 AAE
-585 NPRQIRTG
+585 
-593 NDLRYKLIPGSACAA
+593 KLIAKIRGKAEPVTIFAVA
-608 GPGPR
+608 
-613 EVR
+613 

>member
-1 MLIRRRDAKAA
+1 MSDALNAAQPGADPLAVLRARANATGDAALIAAVAAA
-12 EPLHHRCLHPSV
+12 E
-24 PDAVN
+24 
-29 TFQSRRPTARR
+29 R
-40 AARSALPRP
+40 AH
-49 ATPRCSPRSQRPS
+49 
-62 ARYETLALER
+62 EKLALER
-72 ASLQS
+72 AALQS
-77 RLAASSTNADR
+77 RLAASATNAER
-88 ELAKLRTLGRVAETV
+88 ELSKLRTLGRVAETV
-103 NSSLELDVVLRSV
+103 NSSLEHGVVLRRV

-128 GFLMIADADGKLELT
+128 GFLMIANAEGKLELT

-152 VEGDD
+152 IEGDD

-212 GVVYLDSRVAP
+212 GVVYLDSRLQP

-254 RAQVVEIS
+254 RVQVVEIS

-269 RVLGSITSGVITLD
+269 RVLASITNGVITVD
-283 GDGTIATFNDAAAET
+283 GRGTIATFNDAAAQT
-298 FGVAGLT
+298 FGVEGPA
-305 MIGKPARALEALI
+305 MIGKPARTLDALI
-318 PGITTI
+318 PGIMT
-324 LGDDLLPRNRSR
+324 LLADKVLVSEPAEVEANHP
-336 TRSAPPDARRRC
+336 TRGTLA
-348 ELEVRT
+348 LEVRV
-354 APLDLPDGSGTHGW
+354 APVDLPDNTEKQGW

-426 ATILFADICAF
+426 ATILFADIVGF
-437 TELAEHLDAE
+437 TELADRLDAE
-447 AVVEILNHF
+447 RVVEILNNF

-479 MVVFGPPRVREDDAA
+479 MVVFGPPRVRDDDAK

-499 AQALH
+499 AEALH
-504 HAAATIQANGKPLKL
+504 KAAATIQADGKQLQL
-519 AIGIATGEVVAGHI
+519 SIGLATGEVVAGHI

-548 NLASRLQGAAPPGA
+548 NLASRLQGAAPPGR
-562 TYADDRTYARLKT
+562 TYVDDRTYERVREAPP
-575 AARSRKAHRK
+575 AE
-585 NPRQIRTG
+585 
-593 NDLRYKLIPGSACAA
+593 KLIAKIRGKADPVTIFAIA
-608 GPGPR
+608 
-613 EVR
+613 

>member
-1 MLIRRRDAKAA
+1 MSDALNAEAGDALAVLRSRAAASGDAALIAAAAAA
-12 EPLHHRCLHPSV
+12 E
-24 PDAVN
+24 
-29 TFQSRRPTARR
+29 R
-40 AARSALPRP
+40 AY
-49 ATPRCSPRSQRPS
+49 QK
-62 ARYETLALER
+62 LALER

-77 RLAASSTNADR
+77 RLQASATNAER
-88 ELAKLRTLGRVAETV
+88 ELSKLRTLGRVAETV
-103 NSSLELDVVLRSV
+103 NSSLEHDVVLRRV

-128 GFLMIADADGKLELT
+128 GFLMIADDAGKLELT

-152 VEGDD
+152 IEGDD

-183 PRFNINLS
+183 PRFNVNLS

-269 RVLGSITSGVITLD
+269 RVLASITNGVITVD
-283 GDGTIATFNDAAAET
+283 GRGTIASFNDAAAET
-298 FGVAGLT
+298 FGVAGAT

-318 PGITTI
+318 PGITA
-324 LGDDLLPRNRSR
+324 LLADELLHKPAEVEANHA
-336 TRSAPPDARRRC
+336 TRGTLAL
-348 ELEVRT
+348 ELRT
-354 APLDLPDGSGTHGW
+354 APVDLPDGTGAHGW

-412 RAPGGVALGGERAT
+412 KAPGGVTLGGERAT
-426 ATILFADICAF
+426 ATILFADIVGF
-437 TELAEHLDAE
+437 TELADRLDAE
-447 AVVEILNHF
+447 RVVEILNHF
-456 FSAAVQIVF
+456 FSAAVSIVF

-479 MVVFGPPRVREDDAA
+479 MVVFGPPRVRDDDAK

-499 AQALH
+499 AAALH
-504 HAAATIQANGKPLKL
+504 HAAATVQADGKPLQL

-548 NLASRLQGAAPPGA
+548 NLASRLQGAAPPGR
-562 TYADDRTYARLKT
+562 TYVDDRTYMRLREQPP
-575 AARSRKAHRK
+575 AE
-585 NPRQIRTG
+585 
-593 NDLRYKLIPGSACAA
+593 KLIAKIRGKADPVTIFALG
-608 GPGPR
+608 
-613 EVR
+613 

>member
-1 MLIRRRDAKAA
+1 V
-12 EPLHHRCLHPSV
+12 S
-24 PDAVN
+24 DAVN
-29 TFQSRRPTARR
+29 ASPAGGDALAALRHR
-40 AARSALPRP
+40 AAATGDPALLAAVAAAER
-49 ATPRCSPRSQRPS
+49 A
-62 ARYETLALER
+62 YETLALER
-72 ASLQS
+72 AALQS

-128 GFLMIADADGKLELT
+128 GFLMIANADGKLELT

-183 PRFNINLS
+183 PRFNVNLS

-269 RVLGSITSGVITLD
+269 RVLGSITSGVITV
-283 GDGTIATFNDAAAET
+283 DGTGKIASFNDAAAET
-298 FGVAGLT
+298 FGIAGTT
-305 MIGKPARALEALI
+305 MIGKPVRALEALI

-324 LGDDLLPRNRSR
+324 LGDNLMPTKPAELEAHHP
-336 TRSAPPDARRRC
+336 TRGEL

-368 AIAVT
+368 AIALT

-426 ATILFADICAF
+426 ATILFADIVGF
-437 TELAEHLDAE
+437 TELADRLDAE
-447 AVVEILNHF
+447 RVVDILNHF

-479 MVVFGPPRVREDDAA
+479 MVVFGPPRVRDDDAA

-504 HAAATIQANGKPLKL
+504 HAASSIQADGKPLQL

-548 NLASRLQGAAPPGA
+548 NLASRLQGAAPPGR
-562 TYADDRTYARLKT
+562 TYADDRTYERL
-575 AARSRKAHRK
+575 
-585 NPRQIRTG
+585 RT
-593 NDLRYKLIPGSACAA
+593 RPPAEKLIAKIRGKADPVTIFAIG
-608 GPGPR
+608 
-613 EVR
+613 

>member
-1 MLIRRRDAKAA
+1 MNAA
-12 EPLHHRCLHPSV
+12 ETTPDPLAPLR
-24 PDAVN
+24 D
-29 TFQSRRPTARR
+29 R
-40 AARSALPRP
+40 AAASGDPTLIAAVANAERAFER
-49 ATPRCSPRSQRPS
+49 
-62 ARYETLALER
+62 LALER
-72 ASLQS
+72 AAMTS
-77 RLAASSTNADR
+77 RLSASSTNAER
-88 ELAKLRTLGRVAETV
+88 ELAKLRMLGRVAETV
-103 NSSLELDVVLRSV
+103 NSSLELDVVLRQV

-128 GFLMIADADGKLELT
+128 GFLMVANSDGKLELT

-152 VEGDD
+152 VEGIA

-183 PRFNINLS
+183 PRFNVNLS

-242 LAIENARLFDAL
+242 LAIENARLFDAQ

-269 RVLGSITSGVITLD
+269 RVLGSITNGVVTVD
-283 GDGTIATFNDAAAET
+283 GRGQIATFNDAAAET
-298 FGVAGLT
+298 FGVSGAT

-318 PGITTI
+318 PGITT
-324 LGDDLLPRNRSR
+324 LLADNVLPSPAELEAHHP
-336 TRSAPPDARRRC
+336 TRGALA
-348 ELEVRT
+348 LEVRA
-354 APLDLPDGSGTHGW
+354 APIELPDGGSKHGW

-412 RAPGGVALGGERAT
+412 RAPGGLTLGGERAT
-426 ATILFADICAF
+426 ATILFADICGF
-437 TELAEHLDAE
+437 TELAERLDAE
-447 AVVEILNHF
+447 AVVEILNAF
-456 FSAAVQIVF
+456 FSAAVQTVF

-479 MVVFGPPRVREDDAA
+479 MVVFGPPRVRDDDAA

-499 AQALH
+499 AAALH
-504 HAAATIQANGKPLKL
+504 RAAATIEADGKPLQL

-533 GSPKRMDYTVIGDAA
+533 GSPMRMDYTVVGDAA
-548 NLASRLQGAAPPGA
+548 NLASRLQGAAPPGR
-562 TYADDRTYARLKT
+562 TYADDRTYARLLKPP
-575 AARSRKAHRK
+575 AAE
-585 NPRQIRTG
+585 
-593 NDLRYKLIPGSACAA
+593 KLIAKIRGKAEPVTLFAI
-608 GPGPR
+608 R
-613 EVR
+613 

>member
-1 MLIRRRDAKAA
+1 VSDALNAA
-12 EPLHHRCLHPSV
+12 QPGG
-24 PDAVN
+24 DALAVL
-29 TFQSRRPTARR
+29 RARANAVGDAALVAAVAGVER
-40 AARSALPRP
+40 AH
-49 ATPRCSPRSQRPS
+49 
-62 ARYETLALER
+62 EKLALER

-77 RLAASSTNADR
+77 RLAASATNAER
-88 ELAKLRTLGRVAETV
+88 ELSKLRTLGRVAETV
-103 NSSLELDVVLRSV
+103 NSSLELDVVLRRV

-128 GFLMIADADGKLELT
+128 GFLMIANAQGKLELT

-152 VEGDD
+152 IEGDD

-212 GVVYLDSRVAP
+212 GVVYLDSRLQP

-269 RVLGSITSGVITLD
+269 RVLASITNGVITVD
-283 GDGTIATFNDAAAET
+283 GRGTIATFNDAAAQT
-298 FGVAGLT
+298 FGVEGPT
-305 MIGKPARALEALI
+305 MIGKPARALDALI
-318 PGITTI
+318 PGITR
-324 LGDDLLPRNRSR
+324 LLADETLVSEPAEVEANHP
-336 TRSAPPDARRRC
+336 TRGALA
-348 ELEVRT
+348 LEVRV
-354 APLDLPDGSGTHGW
+354 APVDLPDNSETHGW

-426 ATILFADICAF
+426 ATILFADIVGF
-437 TELAEHLDAE
+437 TELADRLDAE
-447 AVVEILNHF
+447 RVVEILNNF

-479 MVVFGPPRVREDDAA
+479 MVVFGPPRVREDDAK

-499 AQALH
+499 AEALH
-504 HAAATIQANGKPLKL
+504 RAATAIQADGKPLQL
-519 AIGIATGEVVAGHI
+519 SIGIATGEVVAGHI

-548 NLASRLQGAAPPGA
+548 NLASRLQGAAPPGS
-562 TYADDRTYARLKT
+562 TYVDDRTYGRVREQP
-575 AARSRKAHRK
+575 AA
-585 NPRQIRTG
+585 Q
-593 NDLRYKLIPGSACAA
+593 KLIAKIRGKAEPVTIFALG
-608 GPGPR
+608 
-613 EVR
+613 